1 LTSRITHPSSA
12 TTSRLGYP
20 IRKQECY
27 FCGNQLRS
35 GPQTENNINRAVMA
49 RSQIPGRMNPIDLGN
64 CRDLAGASL
73 SCAFITSPLT
83 LLILCHP
90 LPIIIM
96 SSPSPKR
103 RDSSPAPEPAKK
115 RRRGATRLSCA
126 ECRRSLLITPLAS
139 IPLPNIFVL
148 QIKASLRSRDP
159 LWLLR
164 QARLWGHL
172 SRW

>member
-1 LTSRITHPSSA
+1 
-12 TTSRLGYP
+12 
-20 IRKQECY
+20 
-27 FCGNQLRS
+27 LRS

-126 ECRRSLLITPLAS
+126 ECRRLKLRCDRG
-139 IPLPNIFVL
+139 IPCGSCVKRGCGAICPDGNHNIFS
-148 QIKASLRSRDP
+148 ICYMKP
-159 LWLLR
+159 P
-164 QARLWGHL
+164 RLTIVYRFTYHWTG
-172 SRW
+172 